1 MDKTVPLGRVKGTL
15 TPPCSKSYAQRAL
28 AASLLCGETSVLRN
42 LEFCDDTR
50 SALRCIETLGA
61 RVKHVDASTLSI
73 EGGLHPRGKVL
84 HVGESGLAT
93 RLFTPI
99 ASLCGMPVT
108 IEGQGTLLRRPMH
121 MMIEPLRRLG
131 VRVRDNDGYLP
142 FEVCGPIRG
151 GEIDVDGS
159 VSSQFITGLLLAL
172 PLSQHD
178 TTLHVRSAVST
189 PYLDMTVDTAARFGV
204 EICHNDYKEF
214 YIEGGQRYRPAFFS
228 IEGDWSAA
236 AMLLVAGAVAGE
248 VTVKNVSMLSKQADT
263 AICTALV
270 RAGAAVI
277 NDEDSVTASHRPLRA
292 FEFDATHCPDL
303 FPALAALAAAAQ
315 GESVIRGTSRLE
327 HKECNRADAIREEY
341 AKAGI
346 EVDTSQED
354 VMRIRGG
361 RIRAARAKPRRPPHG
376 HVDGRRRAAQRRGN
390 DHRRRRMRRQELPRI
405 LRRPGKN
412 QNLNA
417 MNIFGHNFRLAIW
430 GESHGPQIGISI
442 DGVPAGIPLSAE
454 DFEADLARRRSG
466 ARGTTPRR
474 EPDIPQIV
482 SGLYNGMTT
491 GAPLTIEFANTDTHS
506 QDYATVARHYRPS
519 HADLVAYHRFNG
531 FNDPRGGGH
540 FSARLT
546 VAFVAAG
553 VVAKKMLPPGIAF
566 DTRLT
571 EIGGCTDPARF
582 DEVLRAAAADLDSVG
597 GIIECR
603 VQGVPLGLGQPFFDS
618 AESLIAHLLFAIPAV
633 KGVEFGSGFAGAR
646 LRGSQNNDPLLDVEG
661 TTATNNAGGINGGI
675 TNGNE
680 IVVRAAVKPT
690 PSIGREQNT
699 YNLATDKV
707 EPLTIRGRHDVCVA
721 LRGAVVAE
729 AAVAIALA
737 NLIRH

>member
-1 MDKTVPLGRVKGTL
+1 
-15 TPPCSKSYAQRAL
+15 
-28 AASLLCGETSVLRN
+28 
-42 LEFCDDTR
+42 
-50 SALRCIETLGA
+50 
-61 RVKHVDASTLSI
+61 
-73 EGGLHPRGKVL
+73 
-84 HVGESGLAT
+84 
-93 RLFTPI
+93 
-99 ASLCGMPVT
+99 
-108 IEGQGTLLRRPMH
+108 
-121 MMIEPLRRLG
+121 
-131 VRVRDNDGYLP
+131 
-142 FEVCGPIRG
+142 
-151 GEIDVDGS
+151 
-159 VSSQFITGLLLAL
+159 
-172 PLSQHD
+172 
-178 TTLHVRSAVST
+178 
-189 PYLDMTVDTAARFGV
+189 
-204 EICHNDYKEF
+204 
-214 YIEGGQRYRPAFFS
+214 
-228 IEGDWSAA
+228 
-236 AMLLVAGAVAGE
+236 
-248 VTVKNVSMLSKQADT
+248 
-263 AICTALV
+263 
-270 RAGAAVI
+270 
-277 NDEDSVTASHRPLRA
+277 
-292 FEFDATHCPDL
+292 
-303 FPALAALAAAAQ
+303 
-315 GESVIRGTSRLE
+315 
-327 HKECNRADAIREEY
+327 
-341 AKAGI
+341 
-346 EVDTSQED
+346 
-354 VMRIRGG
+354 
-361 RIRAARAKPRRPPHG
+361 
-376 HVDGRRRAAQRRGN
+376 
-390 DHRRRRMRRQELPRI
+390 
-405 LRRPGKN
+405 
-412 QNLNA
+412 

-646 LRGSQNNDPLLDVEG
+646 LRGSQNQQRGRHQRRDHQRQRDRGTRGGQADPEHRARTEYLQPGDGQGRAAHDPRPPRCLRRPARSRGRRGRRGHRTGQLDPALMSVPETSTPYAPQPQGAPEVTTRRGLLDRLTARLTGLYDAREARSIALVALAELAGLPLSALLTDPGAPMAADGFEAMAAQLAAGRPVQYVVGHTEFYGHRFAVREGVLIPRPETEELVSWVVHDERRARALLDVG
-661 TTATNNAGGINGGI
+661 TGSGCI
-675 TNGNE
+675 
-680 IVVRAAVKPT
+680 AA
-690 PSIGREQNT
+690 S
-699 YNLATDKV
+699 LA
-707 EPLTIRGRHDVCVA
+707 LA
-721 LRGAVVAE
+721 LPGAEVF
-729 AAVAIALA
+729 AADLSDAALAIAAENCCTLGARVTLRKADALGGLDEIFPGPFDAIVSNPPYVPQSDLA
-737 NLIRH
+737 AMHANVREYEPREALFVPDDDALQFYRAIARAGRRMLRPGGKLYFEIYERSAGQMRLLLGEEGYTDTEVREDLNGKPRMVCSRMK

>member
-1 MDKTVPLGRVKGTL
+1 
-15 TPPCSKSYAQRAL
+15 
-28 AASLLCGETSVLRN
+28 
-42 LEFCDDTR
+42 
-50 SALRCIETLGA
+50 
-61 RVKHVDASTLSI
+61 
-73 EGGLHPRGKVL
+73 
-84 HVGESGLAT
+84 
-93 RLFTPI
+93 
-99 ASLCGMPVT
+99 
-108 IEGQGTLLRRPMH
+108 
-121 MMIEPLRRLG
+121 
-131 VRVRDNDGYLP
+131 
-142 FEVCGPIRG
+142 
-151 GEIDVDGS
+151 
-159 VSSQFITGLLLAL
+159 
-172 PLSQHD
+172 
-178 TTLHVRSAVST
+178 
-189 PYLDMTVDTAARFGV
+189 
-204 EICHNDYKEF
+204 
-214 YIEGGQRYRPAFFS
+214 
-228 IEGDWSAA
+228 
-236 AMLLVAGAVAGE
+236 
-248 VTVKNVSMLSKQADT
+248 
-263 AICTALV
+263 
-270 RAGAAVI
+270 
-277 NDEDSVTASHRPLRA
+277 
-292 FEFDATHCPDL
+292 
-303 FPALAALAAAAQ
+303 
-315 GESVIRGTSRLE
+315 
-327 HKECNRADAIREEY
+327 
-341 AKAGI
+341 
-346 EVDTSQED
+346 
-354 VMRIRGG
+354 
-361 RIRAARAKPRRPPHG
+361 
-376 HVDGRRRAAQRRGN
+376 
-390 DHRRRRMRRQELPRI
+390 
-405 LRRPGKN
+405 
-412 QNLNA
+412 

-566 DTRLT
+566 DTRIT

-582 DEVLRAAAADLDSVG
+582 DEVLRAAAADRDSVG

-618 AESLIAHLLFAIPAV
+618 AESLIAHLLFAVPAV

-646 LRGSQNNDPLLDVEG
+646 LRGSPNNDPLLDVEG

-721 LRGAVVAE
+721 LRGAVVVE

-737 NLIRH
+737 NFIRH